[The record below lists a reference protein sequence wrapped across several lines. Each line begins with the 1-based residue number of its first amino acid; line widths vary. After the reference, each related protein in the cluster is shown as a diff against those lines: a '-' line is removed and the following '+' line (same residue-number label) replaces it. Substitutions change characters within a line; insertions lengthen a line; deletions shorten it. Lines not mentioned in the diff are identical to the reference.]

1 MNRLRAVPMAVGMG
15 IAWGLGIMCLG
26 WISAT
31 GLGARVVSDLASL
44 YLGYSSSLAGG
55 LIGGAWAFVDAFLA
69 GLVLAFAYNTLAGR
83 TESRRIRIFPEA
95 GQPSA
100 G

>member
-1 MNRLRAVPMAVGMG
+1 
-15 IAWGLGIMCLG
+15 MCLG

-31 GLGARVVSDLASL
+31 GWGVRIVSDLSSL

-69 GLVLAFAYNTLAGR
+69 GLVLVFAYNALAR
-83 TESRRIRIFPEA
+83 RSESRRIRLFPEA
-95 GQPSA
+95 GQTST